1 MGQLKFDI
9 TGDNSNVLKAFRG
22 VQDGVSQ
29 TAQIVEQQGQSIENV
44 FSRIKS
50 AASVAFAGFTAKE
63 VVSTLANVRGEFQQL
78 EIAFSTM
85 LGSEQ
90 QAAVLM
96 KQLTNL
102 AATTPFD
109 MKGVASG
116 AKSLLAYGFS
126 AEEVT
131 DTMRRLGDVCAG
143 LGLNLQDMAW
153 LYGTT
158 RVQGRLFT
166 QDFRQFTGRGIPLA
180 EELAKQFGVTKDK
193 VQDLVTAGKVGFPE
207 VQKAMESLTNE
218 GGKFGGLMEKQSRSI
233 TGQISN
239 IEDTIEMAINDLGTQ
254 TEGIMNDALDITST
268 VIDHW
273 KEIGEVIL
281 AAASSIGLYKA
292 MAVGIASFETASTGL
307 GYEAE
312 LSALQSILPLKEE
325 EKKTDL
331 EEAVAKGQLSAAQAE
346 LVATKREAAAAYV
359 ASLQQEALAT
369 QQAYV
374 EATNRAAQAALDV
387 EAANEK
393 VEACQQAYDEA
404 IRLGAAT
411 SAESAEE
418 ALNTATVEANAAAKN
433 LQAARED
440 VITAAKARDTAA
452 TTANTAE
459 QALNTA
465 ATARDTAAKGLWAQ
479 VTAICQKAQEAWN
492 ASMFSS
498 PLFWIA
504 ASIAAATYAVY
515 KLVTAE
521 TAQEEAVRKTNDAWA
536 EFDDNVKQR
545 QQNIEGLIR
554 TIQSETASEYEK
566 AEAYQKLTALA
577 PQLTE
582 QYDQATLASSDF
594 AKVQKEVSESMDD
607 EKYQQAIQN
616 VEELRKKVESL
627 SMTSQSV
634 VGYTMGGSSNTH
646 AYEEAKEELIQAEQV
661 LNNIITLR
669 DQAAEN
675 AKPIEVRLKEA
686 QENEQV
692 RQNIFDFYDEAMT
705 LADDWQSANETI
717 NYATGETRL
726 DEFIA
731 KAEKE
736 ISDLREEIK
745 KNPADVNL
753 RLQEEEKTKVLNNI
767 LAMKDSWRA
776 TGATIIPLMF
786 KANWQSAQQ
795 SLNQAKSKASALA
808 NSGSTETYAEA
819 YTKAQKEYR
828 DAQKKVQKM
837 QKNKS
842 AYSATEYETARDN
855 LKNAKDAYSKLGG
868 DVSGKSAKSAAAAA
882 KKERTQ
888 REKEEKKEVKA
899 QEELNKALKSL
910 QQKNLDEEISLMK
923 EGTEK
928 KLKEIDNDYN
938 KRKAE
943 IDKQEAEFKKKNK
956 EAGKKGGLTKEQQS
970 ALDEANKLNET
981 DRNKKEAEV
990 YKEQIAG
997 LNEFLKEYGTFKEK
1011 QLAIEEEYDKKIKAA
1026 QENGNTFEAMSLR
1039 AQKQREIGSNKASM
1053 LESQIDYST
1062 VFGEFGIILRD
1073 QMTATLQ
1080 SMKDYSKTSD
1090 FKSKDVSEQKDFLQ
1104 RMSQIEQK
1112 YGTSEWKD
1120 HDFTKLGSLIDD
1132 YNKKLAKRNEA
1143 EEKLNT
1149 SSEELIKANEDYQ
1162 KILKDGTKEQKEAA
1176 KNKLDTAALNNEQN
1190 RQNLQN
1196 ADSELANAQN
1206 QVTDAATRL
1215 QSSLSSVDKL
1225 LQSMTSGSLS
1235 NIWES
1240 FTDFDKKVNGGKVTE
1255 AVTKSLSKV
1264 LGKAFEGKSDIVSM
1278 IIGAILSILDV
1289 IKEQGI
1295 GGIVGGLVDSI
1306 LGAIDGLLDN
1316 ILSGEFIEQI
1326 VSAVVKGIGSIVDNV
1341 VGRIGNVLSFGVL
1354 SHNGPS
1360 SWFTNSNEEEIADK
1374 REELE
1379 DAADRLKDS
1388 IDELKSEM
1396 QKQSGTK
1403 AINTAAEAVDKQ
1415 QQLLDNA
1422 IEQIK
1427 NENNYHSAHHS
1438 NAYYWGQGSFETD
1451 DGGSWASINKTLQDY
1466 LKANPTAKTKTNTA
1480 NSYEDLLNL
1489 TAEQMSYIRAH
1500 NLEQWNAIKNVG
1512 KYDQSDEKWE
1522 AYADLAGEM
1531 EDLVDSLNE
1540 SLTQISF
1547 DSLKDEFVS
1556 TLLDM
1561 DSSAED
1567 FSDKFSEYLAK
1578 AVLSAQIS
1586 NLMEDE
1592 MKDFY
1597 NDWAE
1602 RAKQN
1607 NGELTSSDIIQLK
1620 SKWESLAEQG
1630 LAIRDQVSK
1639 ITGYTGETSQTATSG
1654 GWTEM
1659 GQDTA
1664 DELNGRFTAL
1674 QIAGESIANN
1684 MVETIAQMQSI
1695 VNLGIST
1702 NGAVLEIRNMMINT
1716 NSYLEDMVKYAK
1728 LTYTDFGSRL
1738 DDMYKRLKEI

>member
-9 TGDNSNVLKAFRG
+9 TGDNSNVLSAFRG
-22 VQDGVSQ
+22 VQDGVKQ

-44 FSRIKS
+44 FNRIKS
-50 AASVAFAGFTAKE
+50 VASVAFAGFTAKE
-63 VVSTLANVRGEFQQL
+63 IVSTLANVRGEFQQL

-90 QAAVLM
+90 KATDLM

-193 VQDLVTAGKVGFPE
+193 VQELVTAGKVGFPE
-207 VQKAMESLTNE
+207 VQKAIESLTNE
-218 GGKFGGLMEKQSRSI
+218 GGKFGGLMEKQSHSI

-254 TEGIMNDALDITST
+254 TEGIMNDALDITSA

-281 AAASSIGLYKA
+281 TAASSIGLYKA

-346 LVATKREAAAAYV
+346 LVATKREEAAAYV

-440 VITAAKARDTAA
+440 VTTAAKARDTAA

-465 ATARDTAAKGLWAQ
+465 ATARDTASKGLWAQ
-479 VTAICQKAQEAWN
+479 VTALCQKAQVAWN
-492 ASMFSS
+492 ASMFAS

-504 ASIAAATYAVY
+504 AAIAGATYAVY

-521 TAQEEAVRKTNDAWA
+521 TAHEEAVRKTNEAW
-536 EFDDNVKQR
+536 EQFDDDIEKR
-545 QQNIEGLIR
+545 QSKIENLIR
-554 TIQSETASEYEK
+554 TIQSETSSEYEK

-607 EKYQQAIQN
+607 EKYEQAIQN

-634 VGYTMGGSSNTH
+634 AGYTMGGSSNTR
-646 AYEEAKEELIQAEQV
+646 AYEEAQEELAQAEEV
-661 LNNIITLR
+661 LHNIITLR

-705 LADDWQSANETI
+705 LANDWQVANETI

-726 DEFIA
+726 DEFIN

-736 ISDLREEIK
+736 ISDLRADIK
-745 KNPADVNL
+745 KNPADLNL
-753 RLQEEEKTKVLNNI
+753 RMQEEEKTKCLNNL
-767 LAMKDSWRA
+767 LAMKDNWKA
-776 TGATIIPLMF
+776 TGATTIPLIF

-808 NSGSTETYAEA
+808 NGGSTETYAQA

-828 DAQKKVQKM
+828 DAQKKVASM

-842 AYSATEYETARDN
+842 AYSATDYETASNN
-855 LKNAKDAYSKLGG
+855 LKTAKDAFAKLGG
-868 DVSGKSAKSAAAAA
+868 DVSGKSAKAAATAQ
-882 KKERTQ
+882 KNRT
-888 REKEEKKEVKA
+888 KEENKEKKA
-899 QEELNKALKSL
+899 QEELNKDLKSL

-928 KLKEIDNDYN
+928 KLKEIDNDYK

-943 IDKQEAEFKKKNK
+943 IDKQESEFKKKNK
-956 EAGKKGGLTKEQQS
+956 EAGKKGDLTKEQS
-970 ALDEANKLNET
+970 DALSQARNLAKQDYDKKVSDVNKDAAKEELQALN
-981 DRNKKEAEV
+981 D
-990 YKEQIAG
+990 Y
-997 LNEFLKEYGTFKEK
+997 LKEYGTIQQQKY
-1011 QLAIEEEYDKKIKAA
+1011 AIAKEYDDKITLAQGENQKKLL
-1026 QENGNTFEAMSLR
+1026 E
-1039 AQKQREIGSNKASM
+1039 AQKKQALDSMDAKNFALDIDWTASFKN
-1053 LESQIDYST
+1053 
-1062 VFGEFGIILRD
+1062 VGNVLRD
-1073 QMTATLQ
+1073 VAKETL
-1080 SMKDYSKTSD
+1080 SKVEAYMKTSD
-1090 FKSKDVSEQKDFLQ
+1090 FKNLSATDKKTYTDLRNQLKTEQGDASSPFKASTWDDIARYTTAYQ
-1104 RMSQIEQK
+1104 NSVK
-1112 YGTSEWKD
+1112 
-1120 HDFTKLGSLIDD
+1120 SLI
-1132 YNKKLAKRNEA
+1132 A
-1143 EEKLNT
+1143 
-1149 SSEELIKANEDYQ
+1149 ANEDHEQ
-1162 KILKDGTKEQKEAA
+1162 AVKELEQAEKELKSATS
-1176 KNKLDTAALNNEQN
+1176 DTAYETAKAKVKAAQTRVTNT
-1190 RQNLQN
+1190 
-1196 ADSELANAQN
+1196 AAVVTNAQN
-1206 QVTDAATRL
+1206 NKDDAQQNLTDATDGAAQGL
-1215 QSSLSSVDKL
+1215 DNFSKVLNNI
-1225 LQSMTSGSLS
+1225 TSGSLS
-1235 NIWES
+1235 GFVKGVVGIVQSLSGSSKELGS
-1240 FTDFDKKVNGGKVTE
+1240 AFGELGGKIGGLV
-1255 AVTKSLSKV
+1255 
-1264 LGKAFEGKSDIVSM
+1264 
-1278 IIGAILSILDV
+1278 GAILSIIEALGDDPSNFIDQLLDKV
-1289 IKEQGI
+1289 INVIDGLMSQLASGKLIETLIEDI
-1295 GGIVGGLVDSI
+1295 GKLVLTLIKDAVWETTSNA
-1306 LGAIDGLLDN
+1306 LKQSTFGAIDITGW
-1316 ILSGEFIEQI
+1316 
-1326 VSAVVKGIGSIVDNV
+1326 IG
-1341 VGRIGNVLSFGVL
+1341 GGNGKKVQEAISKL
-1354 SHNGPS
+1354 
-1360 SWFTNSNEEEIADK
+1360 TDSNEH
-1374 REELE
+1374 LE
-1379 DAADRLKDS
+1379 DSINRLKTTMEKTYGQES
-1388 IDELKSEM
+1388 K
-1396 QKQSGTK
+1396 K
-1403 AINTAAEAVDKQ
+1403 AYEEAKRQ
-1415 QQLLDNA
+1415 Q
-1422 IEQIK
+1422 EQK
-1427 NENNYHSAHHS
+1427 NENLKEIAKQQASYHGSHKSWNH
-1438 NAYYWGQGSFETD
+1438 YWGGFSSDEIQQIQEAIGKSFNGDIWSLDENDMNTMLGYQWFTD
-1451 DGGSWASINKTLQDY
+1451 KIRNTGAKHNGRSAYGESVLSALQDY
-1466 LKANPTAKTKTNTA
+1466 ADAAGTV
-1480 NSYEDLLNL
+1480 EEL
-1489 TAEQMSYIRAH
+1489 TDDF
-1500 NLEQWNAIKNVG
+1500 K
-1512 KYDQSDEKWE
+1512 
-1522 AYADLAGEM
+1522 
-1531 EDLVDSLNE
+1531 E
-1540 SLTQISF
+1540 SLTQVSF
-1547 DSLKDEFVS
+1547 DSMKESFISNLM
-1556 TLLDM
+1556 DM
-1561 DSSAED
+1561 TKSAED
-1567 FSDKFSEYLAK
+1567 FSDDFAEMMQKALLSYSMEDLLNGDLQELYDDWAK
-1578 AVLSAQIS
+1578 AIDDSAGELSEAQI
-1586 NLMEDE
+1586 NEFNQRYDDIVAEGLKRRDE
-1592 MKDFY
+1592 
-1597 NDWAE
+1597 W
-1602 RAKQN
+1602 
-1607 NGELTSSDIIQLK
+1607 
-1620 SKWESLAEQG
+1620 SK
-1630 LAIRDQVSK
+1630 V
-1639 ITGYTGETSQTATSG
+1639 TGYTGESSQSATSG
-1654 GWTEM
+1654 GWSEM

-1674 QIAGESIANN
+1674 QIAGESIAQN
-1684 MVETIAQMQSI
+1684 MADTVSQMQSI
-1695 VNLGIST
+1695 VTLGIST
-1702 NGAVLEIRNMMINT
+1702 NGAVLEIRNMMIMT

-1728 LTYTDFGSRL
+1728 LTYNDFGTKM